1 MLSAPER
8 IRATD
13 PSNVPNVTMPAA
25 MLACSTIPPTFV
37 SRTLPSVLTTQA
49 ERTRMPIL
57 RRIRSQ
63 RVWVG

>member
-1 MLSAPER
+1 MLSAPRE

-13 PSNVPNVTMPAA
+13 PSNVPIVTKPAA
-25 MLACSTIPPTFV
+25 MLACDHSPTFV
-37 SRTLPSVLTTQA
+37 TRTLPSVLAIQA

-57 RRIRSQ
+57 RRICSQ